1 VQRVHDA
8 QVKVTER
15 GLQKKKSSYAV
26 TEEPRDPHASS
37 GDRGREALRRAQRE
51 GHEGGWNVQTS
62 QTVYPGGSIDAIL
75 THEAWSWPQ
84 GAGSFRWMV
93 ALSSTSAPAAGGVN
107 AGRLT
112 LALESVSPL
121 TAQRG
126 I

>member
-1 VQRVHDA
+1 MCKPPRPST
-8 QVKVTER
+8 QVEASMPFSRTRRSRGRRER
-15 GLQKKKSSYAV
+15 GLLDGC
-26 TEEPRDPHASS
+26 E
-37 GDRGREALRRAQRE
+37 
-51 GHEGGWNVQTS
+51 
-62 QTVYPGGSIDAIL
+62 
-75 THEAWSWPQ
+75 
-84 GAGSFRWMV
+84 V